1 MQAKREKEIRRIV
14 RAQVVDAL
22 NRDLNGDERV
32 MKEAWEECVTSE
44 EQAIAESELSAIIE
58 LIRKETT
65 P

>member
-14 RAQVVDAL
+14 RAQVADAL
-22 NRDLNGDERV
+22 ERDLKGDERV

-58 LIRKETT
+58 LIREGDA
-65 P
+65 

>member
-1 MQAKREKEIRRIV
+1 M
-14 RAQVVDAL
+14 AL
-22 NRDLNGDERV
+22 PRVKKHNCAVCRCPMTLLNGDERV